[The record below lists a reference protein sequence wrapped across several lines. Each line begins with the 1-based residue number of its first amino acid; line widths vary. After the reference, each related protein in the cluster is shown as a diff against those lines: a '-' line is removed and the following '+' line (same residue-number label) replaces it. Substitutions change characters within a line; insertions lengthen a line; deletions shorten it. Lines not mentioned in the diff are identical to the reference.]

1 MVTAADG
8 PDPRKP
14 GRAPTGAFYRV
25 RDRLGTDIVSGA
37 LPEGAVMTIED
48 LERRTGTSRSIV
60 REATRVLVSLGML
73 LATQRVGV
81 RVLPERDWNVFDPQ
95 VIRWRLRSD
104 ARALQLRELFEL
116 RLAVEPEAAR
126 LAADRRSPAHAAT
139 LVEVANRLSRSDAND
154 GQEDFLAAD
163 LDFHRL
169 VLTAS
174 GNTTF
179 VRLGAVIDEA
189 LRERAIV
196 DRAHIAP
203 DDHDLHLHVAV
214 ARAIDRRDGTAA
226 AADMR
231 EIVARTHPS

>member
-1 MVTAADG
+1 M
-8 PDPRKP
+8 
-14 GRAPTGAFYRV
+14 
-25 RDRLGTDIVSGA
+25 RDRLGTDIVGGVLA
-37 LPEGAVMTIED
+37 EGAVMTIEE

-81 RVLPERDWNVFDPQ
+81 RVLPESDWNVFDPQ

-126 LAADRRSPAHAAT
+126 LAARRRDPAQAAALLEAADR
-139 LVEVANRLSRSDAND
+139 LGGSDTNS
-154 GQEDFLAAD
+154 EHFLDAD

-174 GNTTF
+174 DNTTF

-203 DDHDLHLHVAV
+203 DEHDLRLHVSV
-214 ARAIDRRDGTAA
+214 ARAIDRADGDSAATA
-226 AADMR
+226 MR
-231 EIVARTHPS
+231 EIVARTHPA

>member
-1 MVTAADG
+1 V
-8 PDPRKP
+8 
-14 GRAPTGAFYRV
+14 PTGAFHRV

-81 RVLPERDWNVFDPQ
+81 RVLPERNWNVFDPQ

-126 LAADRRSPAHAAT
+126 LAADRRSPVQAAA
-139 LVEVANRLSRSDAND
+139 LLDAADRLSRSDID
-154 GQEDFLAAD
+154 GGQDEFLDAD
-163 LDFHRL
+163 LDFHRH
-169 VLTAS
+169 VLAAS
-174 GNTTF
+174 ANATF

-196 DRAHIAP
+196 DRAQIAP
-203 DDHDLHLHVAV
+203 DDHDLHLHIAV
-214 ARAIDRRDGTAA
+214 ARAIDGGDGTAA

>member
-1 MVTAADG
+1 VAIAS
-8 PDPRKP
+8 
-14 GRAPTGAFYRV
+14 AGAFHRV
-25 RDRLGTDIVSGA
+25 RDRLGADIVGGV
-37 LPEGAVMTIED
+37 LPEGAVVTIED
-48 LERRTGTSRSIV
+48 LQHRTGTSRSIV

-73 LATQRVGV
+73 RATQRVGV

-104 ARALQLRELFEL
+104 ARGLQLRELFEL

-126 LAADRRSPAHAAT
+126 LAAARRNAAQAAD
-139 LVEVANRLSRSDAND
+139 LLEAAGRLSSSDANS
-154 GQEDFLAAD
+154 GNFLDAD
-163 LDFHRL
+163 LGFHRL
-169 VLTAS
+169 VLAAS
-174 GNTTF
+174 GNATF

-196 DRAHIAP
+196 DMAHTAP
-203 DDHDLHLHVAV
+203 NTHDLRLHAVVASAV
-214 ARAIDRRDGTAA
+214 DRGDGDSA

>member
-1 MVTAADG
+1 VAIAADSPNPPKTSG
-8 PDPRKP
+8 VP
-14 GRAPTGAFYRV
+14 AGAFHRV
-25 RDRLGTDIVSGA
+25 RDRLGADIVGGV

-48 LERRTGTSRSIV
+48 LERRTGASRSIV

-73 LATQRVGV
+73 RATQRVGV

-95 VIRWRLRSD
+95 LIRWRLRSD

-126 LAADRRSPAHAAT
+126 LAASRRDPAQAAA
-139 LVEVANRLSRSDAND
+139 LLEAAYRLSGSDAN
-154 GQEDFLAAD
+154 GGHFLDAD

-169 VLTAS
+169 VLAAS
-174 GNTTF
+174 ANTTF

-196 DRAHIAP
+196 DRAHTAP
-203 DDHDLHLHVAV
+203 DDHDLRLHVAV
-214 ARAIDRRDGTAA
+214 ARSIELADGDAA
-226 AADMR
+226 AAEMR